1 MEIIDTVPNMKGA
14 TAAGRTKPATLDTG
28 KEVQVP
34 EYMEIG
40 EIVKINTGTGK
51 FMSRA

>member
-1 MEIIDTVPNMKGA
+1 VPNIKGA
-14 TAAGRTKPATLDTG
+14 SASGRTKPAKLITG

-40 EIVKINTGTGK
+40 EIIKINTGTGK